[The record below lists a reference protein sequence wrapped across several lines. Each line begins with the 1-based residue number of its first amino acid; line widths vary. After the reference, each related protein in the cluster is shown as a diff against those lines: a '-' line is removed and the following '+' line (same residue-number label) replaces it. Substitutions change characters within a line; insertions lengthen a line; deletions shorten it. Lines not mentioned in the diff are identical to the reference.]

1 MSGRG
6 WLPTIR
12 GSFVPRYEFGKSLKG
27 FVGGGWETSRGLM
40 VLEPQAS

>member
-6 WLPTIR
+6 WLPTGR
-12 GSFVPRYEFGKSLKG
+12 GSSVPRYEFGNSRKG
-27 FVGGGWETSRGLM
+27 LVGGGWETPRGLM